1 MTTPTPSPK
10 KAREILKDGTVHGK
24 KLTPKQK
31 RFFGWAAGGGKPR
44 TAGEKKAGKKMG
56 SK

>member
-44 TAGEKKAGKKMG
+44 AAGEKKAGKKMG
-56 SK
+56 TR